1 MIAYNLI
8 QSSKYYDI
16 LEEKFH
22 LFLNF
27 AKEIEIRCPTDDID
41 YEFYRVLYKGGV
53 ITKEEMMSYVVNEL
67 EDKSNKTLIDSD
79 HVIHFNEKPT
89 DYELLSKLAKVY
101 FGVSESDWQYVEP
114 MFRGI
119 LDKGLD
125 LDEDNIYVYTM
136 LLIDI
141 LIDPEYAGKII
152 VDKLKAL
159 DEFRDIEDIKD
170 VIGEE
175 LEWEELSK
183 ALIDFLLEHVEKA
196 VEDSRSIE
204 ILRAVL
210 RL

>member
-1 MIAYNLI
+1 MATINAYNLI
-8 QSSKYYDI
+8 QHSKYYDI

-27 AKEIEIRCPTDDID
+27 AKEIEIKYPTEDID
-41 YEFYRVLYKGGV
+41 REFYKILYEGGV
-53 ITKEEMMSYVVNEL
+53 ISKEEMLSYI
-67 EDKSNKTLIDSD
+67 DKKPKRDTSIDTD
-79 HVIHFNEKPT
+79 NTIYFHEKPT
-89 DYELLSKLAKVY
+89 DYELLSKLAKAY

-114 MFRGI
+114 MFRAI

-141 LIDPEYAGKII
+141 SIDPEYAGKII
-152 VDKLKAL
+152 VDKLKVL

-170 VIGEE
+170 IIGKE
-175 LEWEELSK
+175 LEWEELAK

-196 VEDSRSIE
+196 VEDSRSQK
-204 ILRAVL
+204 ILKTVL
-210 RL
+210 KL